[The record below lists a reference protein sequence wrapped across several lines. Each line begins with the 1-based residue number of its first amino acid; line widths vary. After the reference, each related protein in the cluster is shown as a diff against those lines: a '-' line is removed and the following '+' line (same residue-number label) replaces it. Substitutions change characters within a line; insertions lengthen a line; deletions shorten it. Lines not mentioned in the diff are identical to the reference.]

1 MKAEVSEGYEFG
13 PIFFGPFPVT
23 AEVGLAFTAEAR
35 FAMGYDTRGLRQVIA
50 GGNPIKLF
58 NGIFIDDLD
67 ANGLDVD
74 EWKLTFRVSAEAALD
89 LVIVEAGVYGGVDAI
104 LTGNLDDS
112 PNPDGKLYI
121 EEIVDKI
128 SNPICLF
135 IITGKLDLF
144 LGFFVE
150 VDLFLWSDRWELEI
164 IRVTLL
170 DFTTGCAGTEPNL
183 AFVDGGNLVLNMGT
197 RRAAARGIQPDEI
210 NEEFTVRQIG
220 PGKVSIEAFGIKE
233 EESGIT
239 GIVIADAAD
248 GDDIIAFVKGGDDAN
263 PVAFTIGSNL
273 IGGTGN
279 DSFTGGDGDRYV
291 QRRRRRRQADRR
303 QGQRHPQRRRRRRP
317 DGRRHRQRHAER
329 RRRTTTTVDGW
340 PRRGH
345 DQRRRR
351 RRFAVRRSLDRT
363 PIRTVWTPSPA
374 APATTT
380 SMADPTTTCS
390 TATKRASAVSLTA
403 RRPAA
408 STPSSAARATT
419 RSSAATTTTG
429 LVGQE
434 G

>member
-1 MKAEVSEGYEFG
+1 MVESVLQFITLANNLPLDGGNIFIKLGAGDTPGSFSLNGASLLQGATTPDQAQSLITASNAGSNLSTALPGNTVHAPPANPDDRPTTFGVKGLSFPFLDQPTQVFGLLLGEDITIVRMDFGTMKAEVSEGFEFG

-23 AEVGLAFTAEAR
+23 AEIGLAFSAEAR

-104 LTGNLDDS
+104 LTGNLDDN

-183 AFVDGGNLVLNMGT
+183 AFVDGGGNLVLNMGSAA
-197 RRAAARGIQPDEI
+197 RRAARGIQPDEI

-220 PGKVSIEAFGIKE
+220 PGKFSIEAFGIKE
-233 EESGIT
+233 EESGVT
-239 GIVIADAAD
+239 GIVSADADD

-263 PVAFTIGSNL
+263 PVAFTTGSNL
-273 IGGTGN
+273 IGGTG
-279 DSFTGGDGDRYV
+279 
-291 QRRRRRRQADRR
+291 QRLLHRR
-303 QGQRHPQRRRRRRP
+303 
-317 DGRRHRQRHAER
+317 
-329 RRRTTTTVDGW
+329 
-340 PRRGH
+340 
-345 DQRRRR
+345 
-351 RRFAVRRSLDRT
+351 
-363 PIRTVWTPSPA
+363 
-374 APATTT
+374 
-380 SMADPTTTCS
+380 
-390 TATKRASAVSLTA
+390 
-403 RRPAA
+403 
-408 STPSSAARATT
+408 
-419 RSSAATTTTG
+419 
-429 LVGQE
+429 
-434 G
+434 